1 MAHKRPKWSRTA
13 RETSTGSV
21 YTQFSAVDSCCQQPH
36 GVKYLG
42 NLKHPKNIRS
52 DGFTELLSG
61 STFQIRS
68 IFDTSGNTYE
78 LMTQTVEYG
87 LCGFRKTPLRGQSG
101 VIHQG
106 NSRGILSLGER
117 HNLDQVP
124 ARIGRVGCL
133 RNAEV
138 AYQMGIKSTGMTLD
152 RR

>member
-1 MAHKRPKWSRTA
+1 MGLGLH
-13 RETSTGSV
+13 
-21 YTQFSAVDSCCQQPH
+21 TQFAKLHPTESTKQPSVSCVGHPSKL
-36 GVKYLG
+36 VTVPKKVG
-42 NLKHPKNIRS
+42 NRKHPKNIRS